1 MGDTRAD
8 EEETRA
14 ERTAAAA
21 PRPPDPRPG
30 MKVGERVRLKEP
42 LGRGG
47 MAEVWVADHLTLDVE
62 VAVKFLRVSGDRAMR
77 DRFAREAQLA
87 ARIDHPHAVR
97 IFDHG
102 LTDEGTPFIV
112 MERIVGE
119 PLSDRI
125 RRSGAFSVDDARTI
139 VDQVAAV
146 LAYAHDLDIVH
157 RDIKPHNIMVLDGP
171 ELFVKVLDFGLAKL
185 LYDTDEDM
193 AAITQTGWVLGTP
206 AYMAPEQLVE
216 AKAATQQTD
225 SWSLAVLAYE
235 LLTGSRPF
243 LGRVQAAIAM
253 AMLTRRYRP
262 LTELRPDLPGALDGF
277 FEKAFAPDAA
287 DRFGSVLELQEGF
300 HEALESSGARFVDGR
315 IHLGERVYGRE
326 AELKAL
332 GEALEATKE
341 RSGMVLISGY
351 SGVGKT
357 ALIEEGR
364 RRLASDGIVFAYGKF
379 DQFNRGTP
387 YDSVVQALRELVRV
401 VAPQDEPVLREWRSA
416 LGESLGDTT
425 DILMELVPE
434 LADHLGA
441 PLTQTETSPAEAR
454 NRLATA
460 VRRLLHAVAS
470 PERPLVLFLDDLQWA
485 DLPTIDL
492 LTRLAEGGDANDER
506 HVLIIGSYRSN
517 EVDAE
522 HPLTSM
528 VETLRGGSAFR
539 EIRLGPLGEDAVLEM
554 VNDALGPGEGR
565 VRLAVHCH
573 EKTQGNPFFL
583 RRFLETLFDEGLLHF
598 DSESQQW
605 TWDHSRVISRRV
617 DDDVVDFIAAE
628 MRRLPEATAQC
639 LAMAS
644 CIGGHFDLGTLAF
657 LTGTDRRRTLDRI
670 RPALSAQLVVPGSE
684 DLFLGD
690 DVGPQRVTFRFAH
703 DRIHQAAHS
712 LLDDAEA
719 GEAHYKVATFLLEHL
734 NEQERQAR
742 VFELVEHLNRGA
754 ALKPALE
761 TDVARL
767 RELNLDAARRAS
779 RAAAFEPAGD
789 YYGRALELFD
799 EGQWESDYEGALE
812 LHVESARS
820 AYLNGDPEEMDR
832 LIAVAVEHARNTI
845 DRVKAREVSIQAH
858 IAGQQFAEAVHL
870 AVELLGELDAEI
882 PEAPSA
888 QTIEAAVGGAIGRLQ
903 QHDLAGV
910 VDLPKATDPATIVA
924 QRIRQSVMS
933 AAYLSAPQLFPI
945 LPTEILRSTLEDG
958 VVDQSAYGFAVFG
971 MVLNA
976 GGLIDVA
983 YETGKMALALLD
995 RTDDRSSLAKVRHI
1009 VVGHIN
1015 PFVEPIRDCVEPERA
1030 IYQIGTDTGD
1040 LEYACWALHLM
1051 VANGFYSGM
1060 RLGALR
1066 EMDQRHVA
1074 LIRQHRQLPALGC
1087 TQPFSQTIRNCL
1099 GGDDAHSS
1107 RLVSADYDE
1116 DEHMAELESLGFR
1129 GAAYILTVVRTFV
1142 RFLFRELEG
1151 AVRAADAGAEFA
1163 DGAVATYHQVWWRQ
1177 FRALAL
1183 LGSKGEGALDDAR
1196 EALASLEH
1204 WASFSEVNHAHR
1216 VALLSAEIARVEG
1229 KDGEAI
1235 ASYETAIAHARE
1247 HGFLHEEAIANE
1259 LAARFYIERGSETA
1273 ARGYLLEARE
1283 AYVEWGAQA
1292 KVEQLESEL
1301 GHVLTR
1307 KRGR

>member
-1 MGDTRAD
+1 MGDTTAD
-8 EEETRA
+8 DEQTRA
-14 ERTAAAA
+14 EAVVPRGSRPPA
-21 PRPPDPRPG
+21 PRAG
-30 MKVGERVRLKEP
+30 MAISERVRLKKP
-42 LGRGG
+42 LGKGG

-62 VAVKFLRVSGDRAMR
+62 VAVKFLSLSGDKSMR

-125 RRSGAFSVDDARTI
+125 RRSGAFSVDDTRAI
-139 VDQVAAV
+139 IDQVAAV
-146 LAYAHDLDIVH
+146 LSHAHGLEIVH
-157 RDIKPHNIMVLDGP
+157 RDIKPHNIMLLDGP
-171 ELFVKVLDFGLAKL
+171 DLFVKVLDFGLAKL
-185 LYDTDEDM
+185 LYDTEEDV
-193 AAITQTGWVLGTP
+193 AALTQTGWVLGTP

-216 AKAATQQTD
+216 ARTATEQTD
-225 SWSLAVLAYE
+225 AWSLSVLAYE
-235 LLTGSRPF
+235 LLAGSRPF
-243 LGRVQAAIAM
+243 VGRLQAAIAM

-262 LTELRPDLPGALDGF
+262 LSELRPDLPGALDGF
-277 FEKAFAPDAA
+277 FEKALAPQA
-287 DRFGSVLELQEGF
+287 DDRYEGVEGLRKGF
-300 HEALESSGARFVDGR
+300 HDALDASDAHRFVDGR
-315 IHLGERVYGRE
+315 IRLSERVYGRD
-326 AELKAL
+326 AELRTL
-332 GEALEATKE
+332 GKALEATKK
-341 RSGMVLISGY
+341 RSGMVLVSGY

-364 RRLASDGIVFAYGKF
+364 RRLAGDGIVFAYGKF

-387 YDSVVQALRELVRV
+387 YDSVVQALRELVRI
-401 VAPQDEPVLREWRSA
+401 VAPREEEPLVEWRA
-416 LGESLGDTT
+416 QLQESLGDTA
-425 DILMELVPE
+425 DILMEIVPE

-441 PLTQTETSPAEAR
+441 STMQTETSPPEAR
-454 NRLATA
+454 NRIATA

-470 PERPLVLFLDDLQWA
+470 PDRPLVLFLDDLQWA
-485 DLPTIDL
+485 DLPTIEL
-492 LTRLAEGGDANDER
+492 LTRLAADGDAER
-506 HVLIIGSYRSN
+506 NVLIIGSYRSN
-517 EVDAE
+517 EVGAD

-528 VETLRGGSAFR
+528 MEALRERTPAFE
-539 EIRLGPLGEDAVLEM
+539 EINLGPLGEDAVLAM
-554 VNDALGPGEGR
+554 INDALGPGDGR

-573 EKTQGNPFFL
+573 EKTRGNPFFL

-598 DSESQQW
+598 DVESQE
-605 TWDHSRVISRRV
+605 WDWDQSQVLARRV

-628 MRRLPEATAQC
+628 MRRLPEATAEC

-657 LTGTDRRRTLDRI
+657 LLDTDRRRALDRI

-690 DVGPQRVTFRFAH
+690 ELGPQRVTFRFAH
-703 DRIHQAAHS
+703 DRIHQAARS
-712 LLDDAEA
+712 LLDDTQA
-719 GEAHYKVATFLLEHL
+719 GEAHHRVATFLLEHL
-734 NEQERQAR
+734 DEQERQAR

-754 ALKPALE
+754 TLKPAIAG
-761 TDVARL
+761 DADRL
-767 RELNLDAARRAS
+767 RTLNLDAARRAT
-779 RAAAFEPAGD
+779 RAAAFEPADD
-789 YYGRALELFD
+789 YYRRALELFD
-799 EGQWESDYEGALE
+799 EAEWETDYEGALE

-820 AYLNGDPEEMDR
+820 AYLNGQPEEMER
-832 LIAVAVEHARNTI
+832 LIQVAVDHAKSTV
-845 DRVKAREVSIQAH
+845 DRVRAREVSIQAH
-858 IAGQQFAEAVHL
+858 IANQRFKDAVHL

-882 PEAPSA
+882 PETPSA
-888 QTIEAAVGGAIGRLQ
+888 QTIEAAVGGAIGRLKE
-903 QHDLAGV
+903 HDLAAV
-910 VDLPKATDPATIVA
+910 TDLPKATDPSTIVA

-933 AAYLSAPQLFPI
+933 AAYLTAPQLFPI
-945 LPTEILRSTLEDG
+945 LPTEILRSTLADG

-983 YETGKMALALLD
+983 YETGQMALALLD
-995 RTDDRSSLAKVRHI
+995 RTEDRTSLAKVRHI
-1009 VVGHIN
+1009 VIGHIN

-1030 IYQIGTDTGD
+1030 IYQMGTDTGD

-1066 EMDQRHVA
+1066 EMDTRHVA
-1074 LIRQHRQLPALGC
+1074 LIQRHRQLPALGC
-1087 TQPFSQTIRNCL
+1087 TQPFSQTIRNCI
-1099 GGDDAHSS
+1099 GDASHSS

-1116 DEHMAELESLGFR
+1116 DQHMAELESVGFR

-1142 RFLFRELEG
+1142 RFLFRELDG
-1151 AVRAADAGAEFA
+1151 AVSAADAGAEFA

-1177 FRALAL
+1177 FRTLAL
-1183 LGSKGEGALDDAR
+1183 LGAKGEAALDEAR
-1196 EALASLEH
+1196 EALAALEH
-1204 WASFSEVNHAHR
+1204 WRAFSEVNHAHR
-1216 VALLSAEIARVEG
+1216 CALVAAEIARVEG
-1229 KDGEAI
+1229 KDGDAI
-1235 ASYETAIAHARE
+1235 ASYEASIAHARE
-1247 HGFLHEEAIANE
+1247 QGFLHEEALANE
-1259 LAARFYIERGSETA
+1259 LAARFYLERGSETA

-1292 KVEQLESEL
+1292 KVQQLDGEL